1 MFWNHAVES
10 SRHRRFRKR
19 NSGENQSSRNTRRDE
34 PCFLGPYKGFNTI
47 STESFAVDLSSE
59 LLGFAALPGIMGIS
73 DRPVRIGRPAGAGR
87 FGPLPNTSNSAKQ
100 DRPQAKN
107 KFSNGKEN
115 FSSKSLLT
123 RKRRLLLPRWRRKLL
138 DKRSLSWVH
147 GWTTVLNSF

>member
-1 MFWNHAVES
+1 MLSRAFQGLQHNQHRKLCCGPQLCFVVMLHAPLVGWA
-10 SRHRRFRKR
+10 RAGAH
-19 NSGENQSSRNTRRDE
+19 G
-34 PCFLGPYKGFNTI
+34 
-47 STESFAVDLSSE
+47 SE

-115 FSSKSLLT
+115 FSSKSPLT
-123 RKRRLLLPRWRRKLL
+123 RKRRLLLR
-138 DKRSLSWVH
+138 
-147 GWTTVLNSF
+147 

>member
-1 MFWNHAVES
+1 ML
-10 SRHRRFRKR
+10 SRAFQGLQHNQHRKLCCGPQLRA
-19 NSGENQSSRNTRRDE
+19 
-34 PCFLGPYKGFNTI
+34 LG
-47 STESFAVDLSSE
+47 LC
-59 LLGFAALPGIMGIS
+59 GFAALPGIMGIS

-123 RKRRLLLPRWRRKLL
+123 RKRRLLLLR
-138 DKRSLSWVH
+138 
-147 GWTTVLNSF
+147 